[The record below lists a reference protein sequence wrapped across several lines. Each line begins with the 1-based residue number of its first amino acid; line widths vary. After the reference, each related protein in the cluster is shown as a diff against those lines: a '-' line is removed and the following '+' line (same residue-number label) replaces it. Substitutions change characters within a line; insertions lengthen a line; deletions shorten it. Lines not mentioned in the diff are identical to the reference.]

1 VNVCERAFL
10 SYFDAPVIFFFFFF
24 FFSPKDEI
32 KKEEQGVCRKVAAS
46 LKTNHLQ

>member
-1 VNVCERAFL
+1 MFANVHFL
-10 SYFDAPVIFFFFFF
+10 AILMLLSFSSSS

>member
-10 SYFDAPVIFFFFFF
+10 SYFDVPVIFFFF

-46 LKTNHLQ
+46 LKTNHSQ